1 MLLPRPTTYRAED
14 GEFSLTESTVIRVGD
29 RAALSGTARW
39 LQSALRPP
47 TGFPLPT
54 ADLAASG
61 TTDGTATGTA
71 NGTNAGPTA
80 GTTTTAGSAI
90 TLALNG
96 ALGPEAY
103 ELSVDAAGVRIAGG
117 SAAGVFYGCQAL
129 LQLLPPAVYR
139 KGFVADARWAVPAV
153 TIADAP
159 RFGWRGAMIDVSRH
173 FMAKREV
180 LRFIDL
186 LAAHRLNTLHFHLT
200 DDQGW
205 RIEIKRYPK
214 LTTVSNWRR
223 ESQVGAGPEAG
234 SDGRPHGGFYTQE
247 DIREIVAYAAA
258 RHIAVVPEI
267 DLPGHSQ
274 AAISAYPELGI
285 DPDER
290 LEVWTRWGV
299 NHNVLNGEE
308 HTIEFFK
315 GVLDELMD
323 LFPSELIGL
332 GGDECPKD
340 RWENDART
348 QELIRERGLGN
359 EKGLQAWI
367 IGRLAEHVTSRGR
380 RAYGWDE
387 MLEGP
392 VPQGTV
398 IASWRGMTG
407 AVTAATRGFDVV
419 SCPDHSVYLD
429 YRQSEDLEEPIPVSM
444 PLTLEDTYAFEPVPE
459 GLTEQQQARVL
470 GGQANLW
477 TEHIDSARMIDFYVY
492 PRLCAVAEALWTEGK
507 RDFNEFGERLAE
519 HLKRLDALGVEYR
532 PLDGPLPWQ
541 KRPGVPGRPVTK
553 AERAAHTAKMT
564 ADIKD

>member
-1 MLLPRPTTYRAED
+1 MLLPRPTTYRADD

-39 LQSALRPP
+39 LQSALRPS
-47 TGFPLPT
+47 TGFPLPA
-54 ADLAASG
+54 ADVADAGGVGAGGTDAASSG
-61 TTDGTATGTA
+61 
-71 NGTNAGPTA
+71 AGD
-80 GTTTTAGSAI
+80 SAI
-90 TLALNG
+90 SLSLNS
-96 ALGPEAY
+96 ALGAEAY
-103 ELSVDAAGVRIAGG
+103 ELSVDASSVRIAGG
-117 SAAGVFYGCQAL
+117 DAAGVFYGCQAL

-139 KGFVADARWAVPAV
+139 RGFVADARWSVPAV
-153 TIADAP
+153 TITDAP

-186 LAAHRLNTLHFHLT
+186 LAVHRLNVLHFHLT

-214 LTTVSNWRR
+214 LASVASWRR
-223 ESQVGAGPEAG
+223 ESQVGAGPTAG
-234 SDGRPHGGFYTQE
+234 EDGRPHGGFYTQE

-258 RHIAVVPEI
+258 RHITVVPEI

-367 IGRLAEHVTSRGR
+367 IGRLASTSPRAGAGR
-380 RAYGWDE
+380 TAGTRCWRA
-387 MLEGP
+387 P
-392 VPQGTV
+392 C
-398 IASWRGMTG
+398 R
-407 AVTAATRGFDVV
+407 
-419 SCPDHSVYLD
+419 
-429 YRQSEDLEEPIPVSM
+429 
-444 PLTLEDTYAFEPVPE
+444 
-459 GLTEQQQARVL
+459 RV
-470 GGQANLW
+470 
-477 TEHIDSARMIDFYVY
+477 R
-492 PRLCAVAEALWTEGK
+492 
-507 RDFNEFGERLAE
+507 
-519 HLKRLDALGVEYR
+519 
-532 PLDGPLPWQ
+532 
-541 KRPGVPGRPVTK
+541 
-553 AERAAHTAKMT
+553 
-564 ADIKD
+564 